1 MPPLMA
7 KEFQG
12 DIVRISPNEI
22 HFRRPS
28 VYSEIYNA
36 SNKWDKEE
44 SLYHSFGEDRSSFGF
59 LTYNEA
65 KERKDVLNRLFSKKA
80 VADVQGLVL
89 EKVLKL
95 CDSFETLG
103 SKPADLF
110 YAYRCMSVEVITYLC
125 FGNNLDAITAPD
137 YEAPVIKAMD
147 SSLPVFVGFKHSW
160 LLKEMIMNCP
170 PKLSKLISPA
180 TAGLVDLQEQ
190 LLKAQISDLT
200 TNPEGLQNL
209 PHSTTI
215 YHELLRPQAY
225 RSGTVPSAASLYEE
239 AQALLFGGA
248 DTTGT
253 TLMHGSFYVLSTP
266 TVYQKLKAELR
277 SNWRVL
283 DEAPSLSE
291 FEKLPYLT
299 AVIKESLRMSPGVAS
314 PLPRVVPS
322 SGAHIDKTFIPG
334 GTVVGMSSHFVHRDK
349 TIFPNP
355 DEFSPERWLNDKGRD
370 LDKWL
375 VAFSKGPRRCPGSN
389 LAWAELY
396 LCFAYVFRK
405 FEIEVDPSSP
415 KKLEWRDCFLPE
427 YLAAFA
433 MTFVAIIGG
442 ATDVNDKTAQY
453 VHSIAVY
460 LPDLACTVKAK
471 ENGIYLA
478 SAPGNLPLDKCEPL
492 WAPCHDCGEGLE
504 EQYLE

>member
-1 MPPLMA
+1 MINCSELPAGSIMWLVAAGLATRVVSCIIYNLFWHPLASFPGPFVAAVTPLYKAYIDLVA
-7 KEFQG
+7 KSSLVHTLEKLHSQYG

-89 EKVLKL
+89 EKVYFFPSILSRVLKL

-110 YAYRCMSVEVITYLC
+110 YAYRCMSVEVITY
-125 FGNNLDAITAPD
+125 

-180 TAGLVDLQEQ
+180 TAG
-190 LLKAQISDLT
+190 DLT

-405 FEIEVDPSSP
+405 FEIEVDPS
-415 KKLEWRDCFLPE
+415 R
-427 YLAAFA
+427 
-433 MTFVAIIGG
+433 
-442 ATDVNDKTAQY
+442 Y
-453 VHSIAVY
+453 V
-460 LPDLACTVKAK
+460 
-471 ENGIYLA
+471 
-478 SAPGNLPLDKCEPL
+478 SARGS
-492 WAPCHDCGEGLE
+492 A
-504 EQYLE
+504 YV

>member
-1 MPPLMA
+1 M
-7 KEFQG
+7 
-12 DIVRISPNEI
+12 
-22 HFRRPS
+22 
-28 VYSEIYNA
+28 
-36 SNKWDKEE
+36 
-44 SLYHSFGEDRSSFGF
+44 
-59 LTYNEA
+59 
-65 KERKDVLNRLFSKKA
+65 NRLFSKKA

-180 TAGLVDLQEQ
+180 TAGLVDLQE

-427 YLAAFA
+427 YRGPHLKAVVSK
-433 MTFVAIIGG
+433 VA
-442 ATDVNDKTAQY
+442 N
-453 VHSIAVY
+453 
-460 LPDLACTVKAK
+460 
-471 ENGIYLA
+471 
-478 SAPGNLPLDKCEPL
+478 
-492 WAPCHDCGEGLE
+492 
-504 EQYLE
+504 

>member
-1 MPPLMA
+1 MINSSELPDGSIIWLA
-7 KEFQG
+7 VAGFA
-12 DIVRISPNEI
+12 I
-22 HFRRPS
+22 HVVS
-28 VYSEIYNA
+28 YIIYNLFWHPLA
-36 SNKWDKEE
+36 SFPGPFVAAVTPLYKAYIDLVAKS
-44 SLYHSFGEDRSSFGF
+44 SLVH
-59 LTYNEA
+59 T
-65 KERKDVLNRLFSKKA
+65 
-80 VADVQGLVL
+80 L
-89 EKVLKL
+89 EKLH
-95 CDSFETLG
+95 SQYG
-103 SKPADLF
+103 STPADLF

-125 FGNNLDAITAPD
+125 FGNNLDAISARN
-137 YEAPVIKAMD
+137 YEAPIIKAMD
-147 SSLPVFVGFKHSW
+147 SSLPVFVSFKHSS
-160 LLKEMIMNCP
+160 LLKETIINCP
-170 PKLSKLISPA
+170 PKLSRLISPA

-200 TNPEGLQNL
+200 TNPEGLVNL

-253 TLMHGSFYVLSTP
+253 TLMHGSFYVLNTP
-266 TVYQKLKAELR
+266 AVYQKLKAELR

-291 FEKLPYLT
+291 FEKFLYLT

-322 SGAHIDKTFIPG
+322 SGAYIDKTFIPG

-355 DEFSPERWLNDKGRD
+355 DEFIPERWLNDKTTD
-370 LDKWL
+370 LDK
-375 VAFSKGPRRCPGSN
+375 C

-396 LCFAYVFRK
+396 LCFAHVFRK

-427 YLAAFA
+427 YRGPHLKVVV
-433 MTFVAIIGG
+433 TKVVA
-442 ATDVNDKTAQY
+442 
-453 VHSIAVY
+453 
-460 LPDLACTVKAK
+460 
-471 ENGIYLA
+471 
-478 SAPGNLPLDKCEPL
+478 
-492 WAPCHDCGEGLE
+492 
-504 EQYLE
+504 